1 MTKKKR
7 TKTKKNKLVN
17 KDMENILQSA
27 TKIVLL
33 LIVVA
38 LIALTFLKI
47 VDAKD
52 FISIALMIVSF
63 YFGQKV
69 NVPVSNT

>member
-1 MTKKKR
+1 M
-7 TKTKKNKLVN
+7 N
-17 KDMENILQSA
+17 EILNSA

-33 LIVVA
+33 AVISALIV
-38 LIALTFLKI
+38 LTFMKI

-52 FISIALMIVSF
+52 FMSIALMIVSF

-69 NVPVSNT
+69 NVPVEKT

>member
-1 MTKKKR
+1 M
-7 TKTKKNKLVN
+7 N
-17 KDMENILQSA
+17 EILQSA

-33 LIVVA
+33 LVVVA

-63 YFGQKV
+63 YFGQK
-69 NVPVSNT
+69 NKCSH

>member
-1 MTKKKR
+1 M
-7 TKTKKNKLVN
+7 N
-17 KDMENILQSA
+17 EILKSA

-33 LIVVA
+33 LVIVA

-52 FISIALMIVSF
+52 FMSIVLMGVSF
-63 YFGQKV
+63 AIGLL
-69 NVPVSNT
+69 VSLF

>member
-1 MTKKKR
+1 M
-7 TKTKKNKLVN
+7 N
-17 KDMENILQSA
+17 EILQSA

-33 LIVVA
+33 LVVVA

-63 YFGQKV
+63 YFGQKI
-69 NVPVSNT
+69 NVATENK

>member
-1 MTKKKR
+1 M
-7 TKTKKNKLVN
+7 N
-17 KDMENILQSA
+17 EILNSA

-33 LIVVA
+33 AVISA
-38 LIALTFLKI
+38 LIILTFMKI

-52 FISIALMIVSF
+52 FMSIALMVVSF

-69 NVPVSNT
+69 NVPVEKT

>member
-1 MTKKKR
+1 M
-7 TKTKKNKLVN
+7 N
-17 KDMENILQSA
+17 EILNSA

-33 LIVVA
+33 AVISALIV
-38 LIALTFLKI
+38 LTFMKI

-52 FISIALMIVSF
+52 FMSIALMVVSF

-69 NVPVSNT
+69 NVPVEKT

>member
-1 MTKKKR
+1 M
-7 TKTKKNKLVN
+7 
-17 KDMENILQSA
+17 DEILNSA

-33 LIVVA
+33 AVISALIV
-38 LIALTFLKI
+38 LTFMKI

-52 FISIALMIVSF
+52 FMSIALMVVSF

-69 NVPVSNT
+69 NVPVEKT

>member
-1 MTKKKR
+1 M
-7 TKTKKNKLVN
+7 N
-17 KDMENILQSA
+17 EILQSA

-33 LIVVA
+33 LVVVA

-52 FISIALMIVSF
+52 FMSIALMIVSF

-69 NVPVSNT
+69 NIPLEEK